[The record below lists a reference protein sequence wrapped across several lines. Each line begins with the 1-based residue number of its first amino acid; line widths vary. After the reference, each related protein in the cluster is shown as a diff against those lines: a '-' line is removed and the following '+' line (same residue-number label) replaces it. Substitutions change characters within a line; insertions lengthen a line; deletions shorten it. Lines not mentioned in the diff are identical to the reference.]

1 MFDWLHVSSHAN
13 WFHTFWSRTLALGL
27 GCNLY
32 RIQFLVSPGY
42 QLKQIERISTEHEL
56 HFNSIRRTLWAV
68 ENKRTLTVLQVRPSA
83 ISTLHAISHKA
94 LTEFCHLCRVCGQSD
109 SWREIG
115 CVFLELKFYRCR
127 VFFSLC
133 CVCVCVWNIPGV
145 CLKVR
150 VSFFSRHRHWQNMQT
165 QAAAE
170 QPGPGYCDCRFI
182 RLKFVSR
189 LCCWSCVPYVG
200 RIQHEYNHHI
210 HILWII
216 CHTFMDG
223 NTPAKKTMSN
233 SLNCW
238 WCVFKVWQCGKCV
251 ENFLTIFSFLCVC
264 ERSWWFIIELG
275 VAHAFNPAAMQRDH
289 WHSSQAEHTRNRW
302 RAKWQ
307 KIIYVC
313 VDRWRKE
320 MAFCDRESHERKH
333 HTRSKHL
340 NRRSIRSLSAMSVVE
355 SATTHL

>member
-115 CVFLELKFYRCR
+115 CVFLELKFYRCC

-133 CVCVCVWNIPGV
+133 CVCVCV
-145 CLKVR
+145 K
-150 VSFFSRHRHWQNMQT
+150 
-165 QAAAE
+165 
-170 QPGPGYCDCRFI
+170 
-182 RLKFVSR
+182 
-189 LCCWSCVPYVG
+189 
-200 RIQHEYNHHI
+200 
-210 HILWII
+210 
-216 CHTFMDG
+216 
-223 NTPAKKTMSN
+223 
-233 SLNCW
+233 
-238 WCVFKVWQCGKCV
+238 
-251 ENFLTIFSFLCVC
+251 
-264 ERSWWFIIELG
+264 
-275 VAHAFNPAAMQRDH
+275 
-289 WHSSQAEHTRNRW
+289 HTR
-302 RAKWQ
+302 
-307 KIIYVC
+307 C
-313 VDRWRKE
+313 
-320 MAFCDRESHERKH
+320 M
-333 HTRSKHL
+333 SK
-340 NRRSIRSLSAMSVVE
+340 SSSVVFQSPQTLTKHANTSSGRTAGAGLLRLQIYSFE
-355 SATTHL
+355 IR